1 MLKNHVHKGQEKIS
15 TISRKIG
22 HGVVRNGSLKRTNS
36 APDFHAVLQN
46 RHYQA
51 SSIHSHRRLRSLR
64 RNSSSEDTEH
74 PADDCPVPPPP
85 PTPLPQD
92 SKPIPQA
99 SREDKLLSELWASSA
114 ATFRRLGKIDQVKG
128 AIQEAE
134 VKNQENPSVWV
145 QFGLYHH
152 ALNHD
157 RQAIEAFQKALFMSP
172 DDVSASVH
180 MCQIYLTPRA
190 PSRSSES
197 GADPDPDKVDMS
209 AALLGYMSRGP
220 GWDVPEVW
228 YFLAKAYGLRGQ
240 KDKQRECL
248 TTALSLSENRCIRDL
263 GGAVGWCL

>member
-1 MLKNHVHKGQEKIS
+1 MRELMTTFK
-15 TISRKIG
+15 
-22 HGVVRNGSLKRTNS
+22 
-36 APDFHAVLQN
+36 DFHAVLQN

-145 QFGLYHH
+145 QVRTVSGLVPCRPCPNDALGQFGLYHH